1 MTYSMLLPVIRK
13 TWSSMI
19 SPTRDLGKVLTELAL
34 SQGDKLEGK
43 GIEGEGR
50 TITNIGFRRIA
61 GI

>member
-1 MTYSMLLPVIRK
+1 
-13 TWSSMI
+13 MI